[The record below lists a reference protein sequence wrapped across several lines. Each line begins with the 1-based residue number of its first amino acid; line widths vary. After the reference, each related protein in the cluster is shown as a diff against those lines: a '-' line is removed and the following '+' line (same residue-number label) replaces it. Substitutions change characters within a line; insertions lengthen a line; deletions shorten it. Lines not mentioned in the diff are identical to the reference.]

1 MNIVDKVN
9 YIHLS
14 LYMVKEKDPIPDIR
28 KFNRFYTDII
38 GLLDKHLL
46 HSAYSLAEGRI
57 IFEIYSGKSVQASQ
71 IMTVMNIDK
80 SYLSRLLKK
89 LEKDGLITRTSSGN
103 DARAMLISLTEK
115 GIQEFTMLNKAS
127 DKQISD
133 LITNLNSTDRQELV
147 THMNAI
153 MNILK
158 KQS

>member
-1 MNIVDKVN
+1 
-9 YIHLS
+9 
-14 LYMVKEKDPIPDIR
+14 MVKEKDPIPDIR

-57 IFEIYSGKSVQASQ
+57 IYEIYSGKSVQASQ
-71 IMTVMNIDK
+71 IMTAMNIDK

-89 LEKDGLITRTSSGN
+89 LERDGLITRASSGN

-115 GIQEFTMLNKAS
+115 GMQEFTMLNKAS
-127 DKQISD
+127 DQQISD
-133 LITNLNSTDRQELV
+133 LIINLNSTDQQELV
-147 THMNAI
+147 AHMNAI

>member
-1 MNIVDKVN
+1 
-9 YIHLS
+9 
-14 LYMVKEKDPIPDIR
+14 MVKEKDPIPDIR

>member
-1 MNIVDKVN
+1 
-9 YIHLS
+9 
-14 LYMVKEKDPIPDIR
+14 MVKEKDPIPDIR

-57 IFEIYSGKSVQASQ
+57 IYEIYSGKSVQASQ
-71 IMTVMNIDK
+71 IMTAMNIDK

-89 LEKDGLITRTSSGN
+89 LERDGLIIRASSGN

-115 GIQEFTMLNKAS
+115 GMQEFTMLNKAS
-127 DKQISD
+127 DQQISD
-133 LITNLNSTDRQELV
+133 LIINLNSTDQQELV
-147 THMNAI
+147 AHMNAI